1 MTIPAIPCL
10 VGWHQAKS
18 HPTSPA
24 APRLVTPHLIER
36 STPSPTSPCLP
47 NRGAS
52 HHVTPHLI
60 SFYRYRSCL
69 RLPRRIVAPRQT
81 QVRLAS

>member
-24 APRLVTPHLIER
+24 APRLVTPHTSLNDPR
-36 STPSPTSPCLP
+36 QVLPHHACLTAARPTTS
-47 NRGAS
+47 
-52 HHVTPHLI
+52 HLI
-60 SFYRYRSCL
+60 SSRSTDTAPAFAYL
-69 RLPRRIVAPRQT
+69 VVSSRRDKRK
-81 QVRLAS
+81 